1 MSNTGIRPN
10 VWGEPRPGLDAGALY
25 DAIVLIASDCDDLKN
40 RERAARQVL
49 EQLHQLARTRA
60 ITGLLSK
67 PGYRACGDDL
77 IQDAIQHTAIVVC
90 SGAGQFRG
98 ANPAV
103 AVAWCLGILRNY
115 ARAEVRRRALMQ
127 SEPFRSPTPPTTDDN
142 AVYEGVLWHAAA
154 QEAHVI
160 LRSLDAQVRAYLR
173 QTRSQRAAESLYDAV
188 HSYVGE
194 VAGQSSARSVRSTPA
209 CADGD
214 EQRRARAR
222 AYQHH
227 HRARCLLVEVREAY
241 ETGTA
246 SIRRAQADAKSQT

>member
-1 MSNTGIRPN
+1 MSKTGIGTS
-10 VWGEPRPGLDAGALY
+10 VWDEPKRGLNAGALY
-25 DAIVLIASDCDDLKN
+25 DAIVLLASGCDDLKH
-40 RERAARQVL
+40 RECAARQVL

-60 ITGLLSK
+60 ITRLLSK

-98 ANPAV
+98 SNPAV

-127 SEPFRSPTPPTTDDN
+127 SEPFRPQTPPVTDDS
-142 AVYEGVLWHAAA
+142 AAYEGVLWHAAA

-173 QTRSQRAAESLYDAV
+173 QTRSQHAAESLYHAV

-194 VAGQSSARSVRSTPA
+194 VAGQRSARVVPSVPA
-209 CADGD
+209 SADGD

-246 SIRRAQADAKSQT
+246 SIGRRHADVKFQT